1 MSKSFVSLRRS
12 WRLAGVAALLAVAA
26 CASPPTVR
34 TNVNLGTDFTQY
46 KTFGFVD
53 PLGTGRAGYRSIV
66 SQHLIADTEREMQ
79 ARGLT
84 RSDSAPELLVSFNAK
99 LADALQVVPGPL
111 APVMVGVGG
120 YYGHRA
126 GMDSTWPMY
135 SQDTVIQYT
144 QGTLNIDVVD
154 ADHKQL
160 VWGSVVTDSVTQK
173 DRDNLPVAVNN
184 AVVAAFARFPI
195 PVVTQ

>member
-1 MSKSFVSLRRS
+1 LSESFVSLRQS
-12 WRLAGVAALLAVAA
+12 CRLAGVAALLTVAA

-34 TNVNLGTDFTQY
+34 TNVNPGTDFTQY

-53 PLGTGRAGYRSIV
+53 PLGTDRAGYRSIV

-84 RSDSAPELLVSFNAK
+84 RSDSAPQLLVNFNAK
-99 LADALQVVPGPL
+99 LADALQVVPGPP

-120 YYGHRA
+120 YYGYRA
-126 GMDSTWPMY
+126 GMYSTWPMY

-160 VWGSVVTDSVTQK
+160 VWESVVTDSVTQK
-173 DRDNLPVAVNN
+173 DLDNLPVALNN
-184 AVVAAFARFPI
+184 AVVAAFAKFPI
-195 PVVTQ
+195 PVATQ